1 MTEDTHNDDHTR
13 THHIEQQKD
22 DNTIVNRAKRNNEDK
37 NSLNTTHKRT
47 NNIFVTKAKM
57 QQEVITKRNK
67 GRVSL
72 TSPL

>member
-37 NSLNTTHKRT
+37 NSLNTTDKRP
-47 NNIFVTKAKM
+47 NNMFVTKAKM
-57 QQEVITKRNK
+57 QQELITNATKDA
-67 GRVSL
+67 SH
-72 TSPL
+72 